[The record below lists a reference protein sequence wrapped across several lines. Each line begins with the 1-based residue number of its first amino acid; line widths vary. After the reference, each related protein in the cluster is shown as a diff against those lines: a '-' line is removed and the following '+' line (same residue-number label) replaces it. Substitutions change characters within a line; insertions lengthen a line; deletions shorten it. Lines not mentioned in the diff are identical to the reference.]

1 MHMIFQN
8 AYITLFFLSLF
19 LVSCSGNQRIKMP
32 PMPDTKIL
40 LQGASLGV
48 GDVLEVRVYE
58 EKNISGLYRI
68 EADGTFTFPLVGNV
82 KALNLTPSA
91 LAVDLK
97 NLLKDG
103 YLRDPQ
109 VSVFVKE
116 FNSKKIFVLG
126 EVSKP
131 GTFKYEENMSIV
143 QAITLA
149 GGLKQLAAEER
160 VVLTRKINEK
170 EEKFIIPFGS
180 IGLGK
185 EENILLQPGDIIFV
199 PESWL

>member
-1 MHMIFQN
+1 MIFQN

>member
-1 MHMIFQN
+1 MEQKTTLLLKIF
-8 AYITLFFLSLF
+8 LLLSI
-19 LVSCSGNQRIKMP
+19 SACSGNPTVNLP
-32 PMPDTKIL
+32 PMPDTKVL
-40 LQGASLGV
+40 LQGATLGI
-48 GDVLEVRVYE
+48 GDVLEIRVYE

-68 EADGTFTFPLVGNV
+68 EADGSFTFPLVGAI
-82 KALNLTPSA
+82 KAVNLTPSE
-91 LAVDLK
+91 LGRNLK
-97 NLLKDG
+97 SLLKDG

-109 VSVFVKE
+109 VNVFVKE

-126 EVSKP
+126 EVTKP
-131 GTFKYEENMSIV
+131 GTFKYEENMTII

-160 VVLTRKINEK
+160 IVLTRRSQDK
-170 EEKFIIPFGS
+170 EEKFVVPFES

-185 EENILLQPGDIIFV
+185 EKNILLQPGDIIFV

>member
-8 AYITLFFLSLF
+8 TYITLSFLSLF